1 MMAATDVCHI
11 SPRKGVVPRQVADL
25 PWWTWEAAMN
35 AGSQITKGPVLT
47 GAACGRLLAWPAHG
61 RSGLVCWVFG
71 LGRNRTLLVS
81 LVLGLAVPSDDAGA
95 APTER
100 SPAGPDPQ
108 VVEHRIET
116 HLMERHVLRHE
127 VPAVLEVVIGNAGG
141 EGDVLVRAEQRD
153 KRWETRVHLRP
164 GEKRKVRVQLSGA
177 VSGLVDWSVLAERPP
192 PPLPVAVQRHGG
204 GFWLRLVG
212 WMLFGGIVAF
222 AISVLR
228 ELVLRKRRRPTP
240 SRESLTRSAPGV
252 GGDPVC
258 SICGASLRAGEVA
271 AGLCALCHGKA
282 LG

>member
-1 MMAATDVCHI
+1 MI
-11 SPRKGVVPRQVADL
+11 
-25 PWWTWEAAMN
+25 
-35 AGSQITKGPVLT
+35 AGAQKVEGPILT
-47 GAACGRLLAWPAHG
+47 GAAYRCLLPW
-61 RSGLVCWVFG
+61 RSSGPPGLVCWVSTP
-71 LGRNRTLLVS
+71 RANRTLLVS
-81 LVLGLAVPSDDAGA
+81 LVLGLAASGGNLGA
-95 APTER
+95 SPTKR
-100 SPAGPDPQ
+100 GPGGPDPQ

-116 HLMERHVLRHE
+116 HLMESYVLRRE

-153 KRWETRVHLRP
+153 KRWEARVHLRH
-164 GEKRKVRVQLSGA
+164 GEKRKVRVQLTGA
-177 VSGLVDWSVLAERPP
+177 VSGLVYWRVLVERPP
-192 PPLPVAVQRHGG
+192 PPSPVAVQRHGG

-222 AISVLR
+222 TISVLR

-240 SRESLTRSAPGV
+240 SRESPTRSAPGV

-271 AGLCALCHGKA
+271 AGLCGLCHGKA